1 MAGKTSMDRIEH
13 HSNGIWKLLFLL
25 LTFMV
30 SSKNY
35 ALSKEIKITI
45 IDSESG
51 AKIPNTAIEIYVFG
65 HSDFI
70 TNSDSL
76 GCIFFN
82 LPDSVKDPICIS
94 ATHPLYI
101 YKHFCFR
108 SERLRDFYTIPLRNK
123 VHSSVDLTTIDSAW
137 IGLKMQ
143 KAIRKFKL
151 NDGDYAV
158 IDEPP
163 GILRG
168 IYFQTGNGG
177 TIALFIARTVCNR
190 DDPKYKNEKIIG
202 VAVFDA
208 DCTYKQYHG
217 KGMPWIGIPGY
228 NCN

>member
-1 MAGKTSMDRIEH
+1 MGRD
-13 HSNGIWKLLFLL
+13 
-25 LTFMV
+25 
-30 SSKNY
+30 
-35 ALSKEIKITI
+35 IKITI
-45 IDSESG
+45 ADSESG
-51 AKIPNTAIEIYVFG
+51 TKIPNTSIKIYLAGQADIETI
-65 HSDFI
+65 
-70 TNSDSL
+70 SDSL
-76 GCIFFN
+76 GCIFFH
-82 LPDSVKDPICIS
+82 LPDSVNDPICIK

-101 YKHFCFR
+101 YKHFCLR
-108 SERLRDFYTIPLRNK
+108 SERLKDDYIILLRQK
-123 VHSSVDLTTIDSAW
+123 LLSLVDLTTIDSTW

-143 KAIRKFKL
+143 NAIRKFKL

-190 DDPKYKNEKIIG
+190 DDSKYKNEKIVG

-208 DCTYKQYHG
+208 DCTYKHYHG